1 MTIIYLQKVYG
12 LINTN
17 YSKQNISKHSD
28 IYPSVMLCACVHSAV
43 CTQTFTFTAN
53 FMFTPT
59 VSDRNTVLLIR
70 FFTVC
75 NFCCQSKPNIT
86 SKRLISW
93 LPQTEKN
100 SLYTSILISFQF
112 FIKQFDKNQSIHHH
126 IQLLPQW
133 VRVILIKHFCGEIWR
148 SLQHVEDAAQTAH
161 MVQYNLIQ
169 SNHSSYGIGACTVKH
184 THTISVHL
192 AGMYLVSRSIQVKML
207 PLQAVKSQHFSIHT
221 HTHILVT
228 K

>member
-1 MTIIYLQKVYG
+1 MSIIYLQKVYG

-133 VRVILIKHFCGEIWR
+133 VQCHLNQTFLRRHLTIPPTCWGR
-148 SLQHVEDAAQTAH
+148 STDC

-221 HTHILVT
+221 HTHILIT